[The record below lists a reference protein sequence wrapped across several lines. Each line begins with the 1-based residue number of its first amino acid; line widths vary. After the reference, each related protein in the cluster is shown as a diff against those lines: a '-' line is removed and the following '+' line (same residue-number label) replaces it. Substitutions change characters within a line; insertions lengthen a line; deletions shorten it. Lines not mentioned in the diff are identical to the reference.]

1 MGDDGRPA
9 PRSGAGRGK
18 TSLRILV
25 LADRLSARGGADWHL
40 LGVLED
46 LARRH
51 ELLLA
56 FGVADGTAA
65 PPCPAVV
72 LPGLD
77 GRVPSPVE
85 AGRLVRDFRPD
96 TVHLHNVVNPEV
108 LEWAAGAAAVA
119 TVQDHRFFCPGRG
132 KWTLTGEPC
141 RSALEREVCA
151 ACFTD
156 TDYFGETYE
165 LTRRRLQALKR
176 LRVVVLSR
184 YMAAELE
191 AAGLDRGRIAVVPP
205 FVHGLD
211 AAAAAEEASP
221 CVLFAG
227 RLVSHKGPLDAV
239 RAWRMSGVGLP
250 LVFAGT
256 GPLRTVLEREPGC
269 RVLGWVPHERLS
281 GLYRAARAVLMP
293 SRWQEPFGI
302 VGLEALTLGTPVV
315 AWDSGGVR
323 EWHPGQGLV
332 AWGDL
337 EGLAREL
344 RKAVGRRASPPG
356 GFEREELMARLEAV
370 YREPVSA

>member
-1 MGDDGRPA
+1 MADRRRGRA
-9 PRSGAGRGK
+9 PQGR

-51 ELLLA
+51 EVLLA
-56 FGVADGTAA
+56 FGSEDGTAA
-65 PPCPAVV
+65 PPCRAVR

-77 GRVPSPVE
+77 SRVASPVE
-85 AGRLVRDFRPD
+85 AGRLARELRPD
-96 TVHLHNVVNPEV
+96 VVHLHNVVNPEV
-108 LEWAAGAAAVA
+108 LEWAAGVAAVA

-132 KWTLTGEPC
+132 KWTLAGEPC
-141 RSALEREVCA
+141 RSALERQRCA

-156 TDYFGETYE
+156 AGYFAQTYD
-165 LTRRRLQALKR
+165 LTRRRLEALKR
-176 LRVVVLSR
+176 LRAIVLSR
-184 YMAAELE
+184 YMAAQLE
-191 AAGLDRGRIAVVPP
+191 EAGLDSDRIAVIPP
-205 FVHGLD
+205 FVHGLH
-211 AAAAAEEASP
+211 AGVAAEEACP

-239 RAWRMSGVGLP
+239 RAWRMSGVELP

-256 GPLRTVLEREPGC
+256 GPLRAILEREPGC
-269 RVLGWVPHERLS
+269 RVLGWVPHERMP

-302 VGLEALTLGTPVV
+302 VGLEALTLGAPVV
-315 AWDSGGVR
+315 AWESGGVG
-323 EWHPGQGLV
+323 EWHPGEGLV
-332 AWGDL
+332 AWGDV

-344 RKAVGRRASPPG
+344 RNAIGRRARAPA
-356 GFEREELMARLEAV
+356 GFERGELMARLEAV
-370 YREPVSA
+370 YREPVAA